1 MSYHHL
7 ILLAVAL
14 LRAWELAFSWR
25 RLREAQ
31 AQGRATLIPEP
42 LYPVIVAVHAGW
54 LGGSL
59 LETWLRHYPYPGA
72 LFLPALLLWMAAL
85 GLRFWV
91 LAVMHENWNVRLIE
105 RSEQPVVTG
114 GPYRYVRHPSY
125 LAVILEIA
133 AVPLML
139 GAYVT
144 AALGSLANGLLLV
157 WRIRREEAYLL
168 AVPQYREAFEHKKRL
183 IPGVL

>member
-31 AQGRATLIPEP
+31 AQGGAVLIPEP
-42 LYPVIVAVHAGW
+42 VYPVMVAVHAGW
-54 LGGSL
+54 LGGGL
-59 LETWLRHYPYPGA
+59 LETWLRGYPYPGA
-72 LFLPALLLWMAAL
+72 LALPALLLWMAAL
-85 GLRFWV
+85 ALRGWV
-91 LAVMHENWNVRLIE
+91 LAVMREHWNVRLIE
-105 RSEQPVVTG
+105 RANQPVIATG
-114 GPYRYVRHPSY
+114 PFRYVRHPNY
-125 LAVILEIA
+125 LAVIVEIA
-133 AVPLML
+133 AVPLLL

-144 AALGSLANGLLLV
+144 AALGSLANGLVLV

-168 AVPQYREAFEHKKRL
+168 DLPAYRAAFEHKKRL
-183 IPGVL
+183 IPGVF